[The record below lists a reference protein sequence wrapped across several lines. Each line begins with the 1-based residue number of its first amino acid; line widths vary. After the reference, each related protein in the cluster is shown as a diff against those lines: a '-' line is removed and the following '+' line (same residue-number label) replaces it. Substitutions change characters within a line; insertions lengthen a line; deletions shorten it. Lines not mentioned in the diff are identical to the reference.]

1 MNHLVTVKGFRE
13 KNKMAES
20 DSDDSELADL
30 ELENPA
36 RFLGT
41 RFLLLLGFFS
51 WKFRCKS
58 RFLKF
63 HGNLHVFA
71 WNLEA

>member
-41 RFLLLLGFFS
+41 QFLLLPAFFLGNFDV
-51 WKFRCKS
+51 KVD
-58 RFLKF
+58 L
-63 HGNLHVFA
+63 
-71 WNLEA
+71 

>member
-41 RFLLLLGFFS
+41 RFLLLLAFF
-51 WKFRCKS
+51 
-58 RFLKF
+58 L
-63 HGNLHVFA
+63 GNFGVKVDY
-71 WNLEA
+71 